1 MCLVLFAYRT
11 HLDYSLILA
20 ANRDEFYERPTAPA
34 RFWEQAPGVLAG
46 RDLRHGGTWLGI
58 DRRGRFAAIT
68 NYRNPAAKK
77 VNPPSRGLLVS
88 RFLLGK
94 VKPVDYLREV
104 HARRHRFETFNL
116 LVGDLNGLYYY
127 SSRTAQSQLLNP
139 GVYGLSNYLL
149 DSPWPKVETGKFKL
163 NELVSTRKSIDSEC
177 LFSLLAERYIPP
189 DEALPDTGIG
199 IEWERI
205 LSPPFIQS
213 PTYGTRSSTVLLI
226 STRGTVTFTER
237 SFDENGD
244 ESTTRACRFEIQ
256 IPRQAYA

>member
-1 MCLVLFAYRT
+1 V
-11 HLDYSLILA
+11 
-20 ANRDEFYERPTAPA
+20 
-34 RFWEQAPGVLAG
+34 
-46 RDLRHGGTWLGI
+46 
-58 DRRGRFAAIT
+58 
-68 NYRNPAAKK
+68 
-77 VNPPSRGLLVS
+77 
-88 RFLLGK
+88 GK

-104 HARRHRFETFNL
+104 HARRHWFETFNL
-116 LVGDLNGLYYY
+116 LVGDRNGLYYY
-127 SSRTAQSQLLNP
+127 SSRTAQSHLLNS
-139 GVYGLSNYLL
+139 GVYGLSNHLL

-163 NELVSTRKSIDSEC
+163 HELVSTRKSIDSEC

-213 PTYGTRSSTVLLI
+213 PAYGTRSSTVLLI
-226 STRGTVTFTER
+226 SNRGTVTFTER

-244 ESTTRACRFEIQ
+244 ESAARAHRFEIQ